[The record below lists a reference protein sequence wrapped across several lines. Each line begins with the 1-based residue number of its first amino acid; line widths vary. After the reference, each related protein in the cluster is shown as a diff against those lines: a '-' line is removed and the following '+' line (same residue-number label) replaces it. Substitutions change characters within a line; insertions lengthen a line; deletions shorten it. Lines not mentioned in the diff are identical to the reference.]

1 MNTIINFGDYLE
13 EDVINSAE
21 EHAAMSDLVLALGTT
36 LQVSPANSL
45 VERGQTPTRLV
56 ICNRQVTDYDQT
68 CLELDEKG
76 ETLGSRVFGDCD
88 KLMREVMRRI
98 LPKEER
104 VKWEEDR
111 SVRMLT
117 YDTQRKL

>member
-1 MNTIINFGDYLE
+1 MARFNKSKTVHIWYSFGQYLQRFYTY
-13 EDVINSAE
+13 
-21 EHAAMSDLVLALGTT
+21 DLRH
-36 LQVSPANSL
+36 QFF
-45 VERGQTPTRLV
+45 
-56 ICNRQVTDYDQT
+56 RQVTDYDQT
-68 CLELDEKG
+68 CLKLDEKG